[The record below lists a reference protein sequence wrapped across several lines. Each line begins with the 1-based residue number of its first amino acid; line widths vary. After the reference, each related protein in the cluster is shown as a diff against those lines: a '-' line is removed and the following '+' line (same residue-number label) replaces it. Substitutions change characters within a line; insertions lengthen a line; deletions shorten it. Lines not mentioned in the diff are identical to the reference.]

1 MAGFARW
8 CFRHRK
14 AVLAI
19 WLIALIGS
27 FGISKLTGSAY
38 SNSNSLS
45 GTDSANAQQVLTAN
59 FPAQAGD
66 SDQIVVQAKQGTLR
80 SPAAETAVT
89 SMLARVA
96 RLPGVSSVTSLY
108 GQGGQVSGD
117 GTIGFATV
125 NLDDQAATVSNSVV
139 TTLISTAQS
148 ADSSLLNVQLGGAAI
163 EGIVTTNADYTS
175 ALLGIVLALVVLF
188 FAFRRSLYG
197 ALLPLISAL
206 VAIGVGTSIVNVLT
220 HALSIANWVPE
231 VAVIVALG
239 VGMDYALFVVSRHR
253 NELLAG
259 QTPEDAAVTALNTSG
274 RAVLLAGVTVCAAL
288 LGLLVLP
295 DPSLQGVA
303 VTISL
308 VVVLTM
314 VTSLTLLPA
323 MLGFLGPKVLPR
335 AERKRLAQDGR
346 QVEQTGAFWLRWA
359 EGLGRRPLIPG
370 ILALAVIVILA
381 IPVLSFRTGIQ
392 DASVDSASSTTY
404 QAYQLLAKGFGPGFN
419 GPLDVVGQVN
429 SPADR
434 ARFAAFIASARSQP
448 GVAGIVPPV
457 LSPNGKAEVAE
468 VFPTTGPQ
476 DAPTTATLDRLRAGV
491 PQAEAGSTLAIHIG
505 GTTAENEDYTQ
516 ALSGS
521 LPQFLAV
528 VIGLAFILLLI
539 VFRSLLIP
547 LVASILN
554 LLSFGVALGVM
565 TAVFQFGWGKS
576 VLGFGQAAPT
586 ESWIP
591 AIMFAILFGLST
603 DYEVFLVSR
612 MHEEWTLTG
621 DNKRAVI
628 RGQADTGRVITVAS
642 LIMML
647 VFTAFIFG
655 GLGVAI
661 QQVGLG
667 FAAAILI
674 DAYIARTVL
683 VPSVMHM
690 LGRANWWLP
699 AWLDG
704 RLPRLHVEPAGL
716 ASAGPL
722 REPAGV
728 GPPPADLSADRCLER
743 HHQLSRNPATLL

>member
-1 MAGFARW
+1 M
-8 CFRHRK
+8 
-14 AVLAI
+14 
-19 WLIALIGS
+19 
-27 FGISKLTGSAY
+27 
-38 SNSNSLS
+38 
-45 GTDSANAQQVLTAN
+45 
-59 FPAQAGD
+59 
-66 SDQIVVQAKQGTLR
+66 QAKQGTLR
-80 SPAAETAVT
+80 SPAAETAAT

-108 GQGGQVSGD
+108 GRGGQISSG

-125 NLDDQAATVSNSVV
+125 NLDDQATTVPNSVV

-163 EGIVTTNADYTS
+163 DNITSGGGDYTS

-188 FAFRRSLYG
+188 FAFRRSVYG

-220 HALSIANWVPE
+220 HAVSIANWVPE

-239 VGMDYALFVVSRHR
+239 VGVDYALFVVSRHR
-253 NELLAG
+253 NGLLAG

-323 MLGFLGPKVLPR
+323 MLGLLGPKVLPR

-392 DASVDSASSTTY
+392 DASVDPASSTTY

-434 ARFAAFIASARSQP
+434 AHFAAFVASARSQP

-476 DAPTTATLDRLRAGV
+476 DAPTTTTLDRLRAGV
-491 PQAEAGSTLAIHIG
+491 PQAEAGSTLAIHIS

-521 LPQFLAV
+521 LPQVPGRGHRAGLHNAPHRLPQPAHPAGGIDPEPAV
-528 VIGLAFILLLI
+528 LRRGAGRHDGRVPVRLGQVGARVRPGSADRVVDPGDYVRHPLRPVHRLRGLPRQPHARR
-539 VFRSLLIP
+539 VDAHRRQQARGGP
-547 LVASILN
+547 
-554 LLSFGVALGVM
+554 
-565 TAVFQFGWGKS
+565 
-576 VLGFGQAAPT
+576 GQA
-586 ESWIP
+586 E
-591 AIMFAILFGLST
+591 
-603 DYEVFLVSR
+603 
-612 MHEEWTLTG
+612 
-621 DNKRAVI
+621 
-628 RGQADTGRVITVAS
+628 TGRVITVAS

-683 VPSVMHM
+683 VPAVMHL

-699 AWLDG
+699 GWLD
-704 RLPRLHVEPAGL
+704 RILPRLHVEPAEL
-716 ASAGPL
+716 PSAGPL
-722 REPAGV
+722 REPTGV
-728 GPPPADLSADRCLER
+728 GPRE
-743 HHQLSRNPATLL
+743 Q

>member
-1 MAGFARW
+1 MASFARW
-8 CFRHRK
+8 CFVHRK
-14 AVLAI
+14 AVLAV
-19 WLIALIGS
+19 WLIVLIGF
-27 FGISKLTGSAY
+27 FGVSKLTGSAY
-38 SNSNSLS
+38 SNSNSLP
-45 GTDSANAQQVLTAN
+45 GTDSAKAAQVLTTD

-66 SDQIVVQAKQGTLR
+66 SDQIVVQARHGTLR
-80 SPAAETAVT
+80 SPAAETAFA

-96 RLPGVSSVTSLY
+96 RLPHVSSVTSPY
-108 GQGGQVSGD
+108 GQAGQISRD
-117 GTIGFATV
+117 GTIGLATV
-125 NLDDQAATVSNSVV
+125 NLDAQADTVPSSAI

-163 EGIVTTNADYTS
+163 ETVVTPNADYTS

-188 FAFRRSLYG
+188 FAFRRSVYG

-220 HALSIANWVPE
+220 HAVSIANWVPT

-239 VGMDYALFVVSRHR
+239 VGVDYALFVVSRHR
-253 NELLAG
+253 NGLLAG

-323 MLGFLGPKVLPR
+323 MLGFLGPKVLRR
-335 AERKRLAQDGR
+335 AERARLAQDGR
-346 QVEQTGAFWLRWA
+346 QVEQAGAFWLRWA
-359 EGLGRRPLIPG
+359 EGLGRRPQIPAVLALAAIA
-370 ILALAVIVILA
+370 ILAL
-381 IPVLSFRTGIQ
+381 PVLSFRTGLL
-392 DASVDSASSTTY
+392 DSSTDPASSTTY

-419 GPLDVVGQVN
+419 GPLVLVGQVN
-429 SPADR
+429 SPADE
-434 ARFAAFIASARSQP
+434 ARFAAFAASARSEP
-448 GVAGIVPPV
+448 GVAGVLPPQ

-476 DAPTTATLDRLRAGV
+476 DAPTTTTLDRLRAGV

-576 VLGFGQAAPT
+576 VLGFGQAVPT

-621 DNKRAVI
+621 DNKRAVV
-628 RGQADTGRVITVAS
+628 RGQAETGRVITAAS

-647 VFTAFIFG
+647 VFAAFIFG

-683 VPSVMHM
+683 VPAVMHL

-699 AWLDG
+699 AWLD
-704 RLPRLHVEPAGL
+704 RVLPRVHVEPAEL
-716 ASAGPL
+716 TSAGLP
-722 REPAGV
+722 RQRTGV
-728 GPPPADLSADRCLER
+728 GPRER
-743 HHQLSRNPATLL
+743 

>member
-1 MAGFARW
+1 MASFARW
-8 CFRHRK
+8 CFRHRR

-38 SNSNSLS
+38 STGNSLS
-45 GTDSANAQQVLTAN
+45 GTDSAKAQQVLTAN

-80 SPAAETAVT
+80 SPAAETTVT

-108 GQGGQVSGD
+108 GQGGQISRD

-125 NLDDQAATVSNSVV
+125 NLDDQATTVPNSVV

-148 ADSSLLNVQLGGAAI
+148 ADSPLLNVQLGGGAI
-163 EGIVTTNADYTS
+163 ENIVTPNADYTS

-188 FAFRRSLYG
+188 FAFRRSVYG

-239 VGMDYALFVVSRHR
+239 VGVDYALFVVSRHR
-253 NELLAG
+253 NGLLAG

-295 DPSLQGVA
+295 DPSLEGVA

-323 MLGFLGPKVLPR
+323 MLGFLGSKVLPR

-392 DASVDSASSTTY
+392 DASVDPASSTAY

-419 GPLDVVGQVN
+419 APLDVVGQVN

-434 ARFAAFIASARSQP
+434 AHFAAFVASARSQP
-448 GVAGIVPPV
+448 GVAGIVSPV

-468 VFPTTGPQ
+468 VFPTAGPQ
-476 DAPTTATLDRLRAGV
+476 DAPTTITLDRLRADV
-491 PQAEAGSTLAIHIG
+491 PRAEAGSTLAIHIG

-516 ALSGS
+516 VLSGS

-528 VIGLAFILLLI
+528 VIGLAFVLLLI

-547 LVASILN
+547 LVASIMN

-621 DNKRAVI
+621 DNKRAVV
-628 RGQADTGRVITVAS
+628 RGQAETGRVITVAS

-683 VPSVMHM
+683 VPAVMHL
-690 LGRANWWLP
+690 LGGANWWLP
-699 AWLDG
+699 AWLD
-704 RLPRLHVEPAGL
+704 RILPRLHVEPAEL
-716 ASAGPL
+716 TSAGLL
-722 REPAGV
+722 REPTNV
-728 GPPPADLSADRCLER
+728 GPRE
-743 HHQLSRNPATLL
+743 Q

>member
-1 MAGFARW
+1 MASFARW

-27 FGISKLTGSAY
+27 FGVSKLTGSAY

-45 GTDSANAQQVLTAN
+45 GTDSAKAQQVLTAN

-108 GQGGQVSGD
+108 GQGGQISSG

-125 NLDDQAATVSNSVV
+125 NLDDQATTVPNSVV

-163 EGIVTTNADYTS
+163 ENITSGGGDYTS

-188 FAFRRSLYG
+188 FAFRRSVYG

-220 HALSIANWVPE
+220 HAVSIANWVPK

-239 VGMDYALFVVSRHR
+239 VGVDYALFVVSRHR
-253 NELLAG
+253 NGLLAG

-392 DASVDSASSTTY
+392 DASVDPASSTTY

-434 ARFAAFIASARSQP
+434 AHFAAFVASARSQP

-476 DAPTTATLDRLRAGV
+476 DAPTTTTLDRLRAGV

-621 DNKRAVI
+621 DNKRAVV
-628 RGQADTGRVITVAS
+628 RGQAETGRVITVAS

-683 VPSVMHM
+683 VPAVMHL

-699 AWLDG
+699 AWLD
-704 RLPRLHVEPAGL
+704 RILPRLHVEPAEL
-716 ASAGPL
+716 TSAGLL
-722 REPAGV
+722 REPTSV
-728 GPPPADLSADRCLER
+728 GPRE
-743 HHQLSRNPATLL
+743 Q

>member
-1 MAGFARW
+1 LASFARW

-45 GTDSANAQQVLTAN
+45 GTDSAKAQQLLTAN

-80 SPAAETAVT
+80 SPAAETAVN

-108 GQGGQVSGD
+108 GQGGQISSG

-125 NLDDQAATVSNSVV
+125 NLDDQATTVPNSVV
-139 TTLISTAQS
+139 TTLISTAKS
-148 ADSSLLNVQLGGAAI
+148 ADSSLLNVQLGGGAI
-163 EGIVTTNADYTS
+163 EGIVAQNADYTS

-188 FAFRRSLYG
+188 FAFRRSVYG

-220 HALSIANWVPE
+220 HAVSIANWVPT

-239 VGMDYALFVVSRHR
+239 VGVDYALFVVSRHR
-253 NELLAG
+253 NGLLAG

-295 DPSLQGVA
+295 DPALQGVA

-335 AERKRLAQDGR
+335 AERKRVAQDGR
-346 QVEQTGAFWLRWA
+346 QVEQTGAFWLRRA

-370 ILALAVIVILA
+370 ILALTVIVILA

-392 DASVDSASSTTY
+392 DASVDPASSTTY

-434 ARFAAFIASARSQP
+434 AHFAAFVASARSQP
-448 GVAGIVPPV
+448 GVAGVLPPQ

-476 DAPTTATLDRLRAGV
+476 DAPTATTLDRLRAGV

-621 DNKRAVI
+621 DNKRAVV
-628 RGQADTGRVITVAS
+628 RGQAETGRVITVAS

-683 VPSVMHM
+683 VPAVMHL

-699 AWLDG
+699 AWLD
-704 RLPRLHVEPAGL
+704 RILPRLHVEPAEL
-716 ASAGPL
+716 TSAGLL
-722 REPAGV
+722 REPTSV
-728 GPPPADLSADRCLER
+728 GPRE
-743 HHQLSRNPATLL
+743 Q

>member
-239 VGMDYALFVVSRHR
+239 VGVDYALFVVSRHR

-491 PQAEAGSTLAIHIG
+491 PQAEAGSTPAIHIG

-699 AWLDG
+699 AWLDR

-728 GPPPADLSADRCLER
+728 GPPPTDLSADRCLER